1 MMINN
6 KKVLVI
12 GDVILDV
19 WTYAKALGLSLETP
33 TLKAKLTEKKHTF
46 GGTGNVV
53 SNLKEL
59 GADVT
64 FLTLLGEDEY
74 TKIYD
79 DLNGIKLH
87 SIIED
92 NRKNTI
98 KERFWVERGG
108 SNYKHLQVNVIDNKS
123 IKKDSIDK
131 MINMIENLLS
141 EDFDVI
147 MLIDY
152 RHGLFTKKFLN
163 ELMPVLT
170 KTKIP
175 IIVSSQISD
184 YGRGLTS
191 NHINFKGADLIVMNK
206 LEAEFNLG
214 DNQSM
219 SDLVK
224 IFDCDV
230 CVTSGRGGST
240 LFTGDEEYHS
250 EVIDIEE
257 IDPCGAG
264 DSFISALSL
273 TDWRESPKNSLFI
286 SNCWAGLSVQ
296 NHGTVC
302 PSLDDLKSYL
312 EREFYEV

>member
-1 MMINN
+1 MIEN

-19 WTYAKALGLSLETP
+19 WTYAKAIGLSLETP
-33 TLKAKLTEKKHTF
+33 TLKVKLTEKKHTF

-53 SNLKEL
+53 NNLKEL
-59 GADVT
+59 GADIT

-74 TKIYD
+74 TKTYEDID
-79 DLNGIKLH
+79 GIKLH

-92 NRKNTI
+92 DRKNTV

-131 MINMIENLLS
+131 MINNIENLLK
-141 EDFDVI
+141 ENFDVI

-152 RHGLFTKKFLN
+152 RHGLFTKEFLHR
-163 ELMPVLT
+163 LMPMLS
-170 KTKIP
+170 KTEIP
-175 IIVSSQISD
+175 IVVSSQISD

-206 LEAEFNLG
+206 LEAEFNL
-214 DNQSM
+214 DENQPM
-219 SDLVK
+219 SDLIK
-224 IFDCDV
+224 IFNCDV
-230 CVTSGRGGST
+230 CVTSGRAGST
-240 LFTGDEEYHS
+240 LFMGGKSYHKDI
-250 EVIDIEE
+250 IDIEE
-257 IDPCGAG
+257 VDPCGAG

-273 TDWRESPKNSLFI
+273 SNWKEFPENSLSI
-286 SNCWAGLSVQ
+286 GNCWAGLSVQ

-302 PSLDDLKSYL
+302 PNIKELKPYL
-312 EREFYEV
+312 ETL